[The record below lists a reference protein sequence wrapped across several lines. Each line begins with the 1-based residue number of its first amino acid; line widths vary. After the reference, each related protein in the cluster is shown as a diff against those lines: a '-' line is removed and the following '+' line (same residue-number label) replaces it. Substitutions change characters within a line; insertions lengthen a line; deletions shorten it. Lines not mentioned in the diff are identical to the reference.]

1 MTSGETAAARASDVL
16 IAGAGLAGLAAALG
30 FARAGFDVV
39 SCGAGERTGRGRTV
53 ALLDRSVAFLDSLG
67 LCAPLRA
74 EAAPLRSLRLIDD
87 TGALFPPRPVEF
99 HAAEIGLDAF
109 GWNIENDRMA
119 DALTAEVA
127 HASRLERVVSG
138 VAAYEFGPD
147 AVRARLEDGR
157 TISAG
162 LVIAADGRDSQARRA
177 AGLAARV
184 HPYGQS
190 ALTVLLAHRLP
201 HHDFSTEFHTRGGP
215 FTLVPLPAGANASH
229 RSSLVWVMADK
240 DARRRGAL
248 DNEALAGDIERQAQS
263 LLGAMRIEGERGIFN
278 LARHIVPR
286 IAAGRLALVGDAA
299 HVFPP
304 IGAQG
309 LNLGL
314 RDVEAIIACATEARN
329 AGRDIGGPEALSAYE
344 SLRRPDIALR
354 TAVVDGLNRA
364 LLTRFAPLDFSR
376 GAALAALSA
385 IGPVR
390 RFAMREGLGP
400 QVAGRRPKSSTPG
413 VPPAAAT
420 PSRPR

>member
-1 MTSGETAAARASDVL
+1 MISGETPAARASDVL
-16 IAGAGLAGLAAALG
+16 IAGAGLAGLGAALG

-39 SCGAGERTGRGRTV
+39 LCGAGERTGRGRTV
-53 ALLDRSVAFLDSLG
+53 ALLDRSAAFLNSLG
-67 LCAPLRA
+67 LWAPLRA

-119 DALTAEVA
+119 DALAAEVA
-127 HASRLERVVSG
+127 RASGLERVMSG
-138 VAAYEFGPD
+138 VAAYEFGPH
-147 AVRARLEDGR
+147 AIRARLEDGR
-157 TISAG
+157 AISAR
-162 LVIAADGRDSQARRA
+162 LVIGADGRDSQARRA
-177 AGLAARV
+177 ARLEARV

-201 HHDFSTEFHTRGGP
+201 HRDFSTEFHTRGGP
-215 FTLVPLPAGANASH
+215 FTLVPLPASATAPH
-229 RSSLVWVMADK
+229 RSSLVWVMADQ

-248 DNEALAGDIERQAQS
+248 DNEALAGEIERQAQS
-263 LLGAMRIEGERGIFN
+263 LLGAMRIEGERGIFQ
-278 LARHIVPR
+278 LTRQIVPGIVAR
-286 IAAGRLALVGDAA
+286 RLALVGDAA

-314 RDVEAIIACATEARN
+314 RDVEAIIACATEVRSR
-329 AGRDIGGPEALSAYE
+329 GLDIGGPEALSAYE

-364 LLTRFAPLDFSR
+364 LLTRFAPLDFGR

-385 IGPVR
+385 IGPLR

-400 QVAGRRPKSSTPG
+400 HVAMRRPKSSMPG